1 MASKSSG
8 DLSSRPGERVM
19 VFIDGSNL
27 YHVLG
32 EICGRH
38 DLQFDKF
45 GVKLANGRDLRR
57 IYYYNIRQES
67 ERYPEQAREQEKF
80 LASLHDMAYME
91 VRLGIIKQRGEEM
104 VEKGVD
110 VMLATDLVVKALR
123 DQYDTAIVVSGDGDF
138 FPAYQ
143 AVKDV
148 GKHVEVAAFDA
159 NLSAEAARTAD
170 VYIKLNKTWFTGLW
184 MSRRG
189 GTPETGD
196 DRTERADRPQGD
208 RDSSLR
214 PEGDRDSSL
223 RPEGDRDSSLRERRK
238 PEPRRQRVRSA
249 ETSVRRGGRRRVP
262 SRISPERAGPA
273 TPSLASVEPAP
284 EVASPAGEAPSAGSG
299 ARSGALRP
307 GIRRTPARRRIG
319 GTVGSGAGGQA
330 KGDADQPSERPVPP
344 ALRNVPAE
352 SGANGAEPAGNGS
365 EASTVPESAAAES
378 GAGEGSRSRTARR
391 AGWLRRLRIGNPE
404 GNAGPATEA

>member
-138 FPAYQ
+138 FPAFQ
-143 AVKDV
+143 AARDA
-148 GKHVEVAAFDA
+148 GKHVEVAAFEA
-159 NLSAEAARTAD
+159 NLSPEAARAAD
-170 VYIKLNKTWFTGLW
+170 ICIKLNKTWFTGLW

-189 GTPETGD
+189 GPSDAGE
-196 DRTERADRPQGD
+196 DRTERAHRPEGD
-208 RDSSLR
+208 RDASLR
-214 PEGDRDSSL
+214 PEGDRDASR
-223 RPEGDRDSSLRERRK
+223 RPERK
-238 PEPRRQRVRSA
+238 PEPRR
-249 ETSVRRGGRRRVP
+249 EPVRRGGRRRVS
-262 SRISPERAGPA
+262 SRISPERAETA
-273 TPSLASVEPAP
+273 LPSSASGQPAP
-284 EVASPAGEAPSAGSG
+284 EVVSPAGEPAAAAGG
-299 ARSGALRP
+299 ARSEAPRP

-319 GTVGSGAGGQA
+319 GTSASTANGQA
-330 KGDADQPSERPVPP
+330 KSESPQPSERPAPP
-344 ALRNVPAE
+344 ELRSAPAE
-352 SGANGAEPAGNGS
+352 SGANGAGPAGNES
-365 EASTVPESAAAES
+365 EPATAPESGGSES
-378 GAGEGSRSRTARR
+378 GATEGSRSPTARR
-391 AGWLRRLRIGNPE
+391 AGWLRRLRIRAAE
-404 GNAGPATEA
+404 GNGEPSSEA

>member
-67 ERYPEQAREQEKF
+67 ERHPDQVREQEKF

-138 FPAYQ
+138 FPAFQ
-143 AVKDV
+143 AARDA
-148 GKHVEVAAFDA
+148 GKHVEVAAFEA
-159 NLSAEAARTAD
+159 NLSPEAARAAD
-170 VYIKLNKTWFTGLW
+170 ICIKLNKTWFTGLW

-189 GTPETGD
+189 GPSDAGE
-196 DRTERADRPQGD
+196 DRTERADRPEGA
-208 RDSSLR
+208 RDASLR
-214 PEGDRDSSL
+214 PEGVRDASL
-223 RPEGDRDSSLRERRK
+223 REQRKPERRREPLRSPEGDRDASLR
-238 PEPRRQRVRSA
+238 S
-249 ETSVRRGGRRRVP
+249 ETSVRRGGRRRVS
-262 SRISPERAGPA
+262 SRISPERAETA
-273 TPSLASVEPAP
+273 LPSSASGQLAP
-284 EVASPAGEAPSAGSG
+284 EVASTAGEPAAAAGEA
-299 ARSGALRP
+299 RSVAPRP

-319 GTVGSGAGGQA
+319 GTVASGANGQP
-330 KGDADQPSERPVPP
+330 KSESPQPSERPAPP
-344 ALRNVPAE
+344 ALRNAPAE
-352 SGANGAEPAGNGS
+352 SGANGPEPAGSESEHAPVLEPAGS
-365 EASTVPESAAAES
+365 ES
-378 GAGEGSRSRTARR
+378 GATEGSRSPTARR
-391 AGWLRRLRIGNPE
+391 AGWLRRLRIRAAE
-404 GNAGPATEA
+404 GNGEPTSEA